1 MKRVVYSLLLA
12 SCAASNA
19 FAVDQYKLPAPGQAA
34 VQRQAMPGI
43 GTMPGEV
50 VQRSNVVPVTGEE
63 TVPVDV
69 SATYMN
75 RIATPFA
82 RAKVIDAT
90 SGEDKKPQ
98 LGEMVITANGSS
110 VYVHANGATD
120 AQAIY
125 ITGDQPG
132 DPVISLLLIP
142 KSIPNQVIPLQL
154 NGGASIGGLSTSGLD
169 ARAKSDVY
177 TDQLVYAL
185 RTLASGGRLQGYA
198 EGYMPSAVAAIGE
211 VSIRPLSRHSGAHYD
226 IYRYRVSGPADRT
239 VELQEPSFWA
249 EGVRGVA
256 FFPSSVVGSGAETD
270 LFVVADKSATGQ
282 GGMQ

>member
-19 FAVDQYKLPAPGQAA
+19 FAVDQYKLPPPGQTP
-34 VQRQAMPGI
+34 VQRQAMPGV
-43 GTMPGEV
+43 GTMPGEA

-63 TVPVDV
+63 TVPVDI

-110 VYVHANGATD
+110 VHANGATD

-154 NGGASIGGLSTSGLD
+154 NGGSNAGGSSTSGFD

-256 FFPSSVVGSGAETD
+256 FFPTSVVGGGAETD

-282 GGMQ
+282 GGAQ

>member
-19 FAVDQYKLPAPGQAA
+19 FAVDQYKLPPPGQTP
-34 VQRQAMPGI
+34 VQRQAMPGV
-43 GTMPGEV
+43 GTMPGEA
-50 VQRSNVVPVTGEE
+50 VQRSNVVAVTGEE
-63 TVPVDV
+63 TVPVDI

-98 LGEMVITANGSS
+98 LGEMVITANGS
-110 VYVHANGATD
+110 TD

-154 NGGASIGGLSTSGLD
+154 NGGSNAGGSSTSGFD

-256 FFPSSVVGSGAETD
+256 FFPTSVVGGGAETD

-282 GGMQ
+282 GGAQ